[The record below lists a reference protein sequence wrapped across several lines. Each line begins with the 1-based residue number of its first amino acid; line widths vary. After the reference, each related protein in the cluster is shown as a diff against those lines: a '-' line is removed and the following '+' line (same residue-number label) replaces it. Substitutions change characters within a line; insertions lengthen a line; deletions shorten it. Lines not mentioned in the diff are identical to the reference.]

1 MDLITPGFGL
11 IFWQTVVFLI
21 VLFILGKYAWKPIM
35 ESLKNREESIQ
46 DALDAAEN
54 ARKDIEKLTA
64 DNEKLLQE
72 ARLERDSILKDAS
85 TAANKIKDEAKEEA
99 SKISAKMLEDA
110 RNTINAE
117 KNAAL
122 ADIKSQV
129 AELSLEIT
137 EKVLRKTL
145 DKDSEQKS
153 LIKEYMKD
161 IELN

>member
-11 IFWQTVVFLI
+11 IFWQTLVFLI

-46 DALDAAEN
+46 EALDAAEN

-64 DNEKLLQE
+64 DNESLLQE
-72 ARLERDSILKDAS
+72 ARLERDSIIKDATIAS
-85 TAANKIKDEAKEEA
+85 SKLKEEAKEDA
-99 SKISAKMLEDA
+99 AKITAKMLDDA

-117 KNAAL
+117 KNAAI
-122 ADIKSQV
+122 AEIKSQV
-129 AELSLEIT
+129 AELSIEIS
-137 EKVLRKTL
+137 EKILKRSL
-145 DKDSEQKS
+145 AGDKEQRA